1 MGVLNVTPDSF
12 SDGGKFFDA
21 ENAVDHGLRMAAEG
35 AHIVDVGGESTRPAA
50 EAITAEEELRRVI
63 PVIEQLRRNSEVIIS
78 IDTSKAEVA
87 RAAIRA
93 GASIVNDVTGGRSDE
108 EMMPLIAETKSAFII
123 MHMKGT
129 PQTMQ
134 VAPQYTNVVSEVSDF
149 FRQQYARAIV
159 YNIDTMAIAFDP
171 GIGFGKTLEHNLELL
186 AQLERLRT
194 CDRPIVIGVS
204 RKSFLGKLIDSAQIS
219 DRLAPAVALTSLLR
233 TRGADVLRVH
243 DKMIHQLIDLWFRGW
258 RSLVEIL
265 LLSVAIYYGY
275 LYFRGTR
282 GAKVLTG
289 LAIVFLTLTL
299 ISTLLNLVVIGWI
312 VRSFSVFLAVALVVI
327 FQPELR
333 RGLAALGGHP
343 IFSLT
348 SEKRETVHDLAEAVM
363 QLANKQFGAL
373 IAIERDTS
381 IRVYEET
388 GVTIDG
394 DFSVE
399 LILTI
404 FHPKAALHDGG
415 VIIRNGRI
423 AAAACIFPVSQRE
436 TLDRSLGLRHRA
448 GLGITEESDAVAV
461 VVSEETGSI
470 SICHRRRIE
479 RNFTPE
485 TFRQRIAEILLH
497 SKYEENN
504 SEKLAGEVDLSPA
517 RDNALVPD
525 QKERSDDALAV

>member
-1 MGVLNVTPDSF
+1 
-12 SDGGKFFDA
+12 
-21 ENAVDHGLRMAAEG
+21 
-35 AHIVDVGGESTRPAA
+35 
-50 EAITAEEELRRVI
+50 
-63 PVIEQLRRNSEVIIS
+63 
-78 IDTSKAEVA
+78 
-87 RAAIRA
+87 
-93 GASIVNDVTGGRSDE
+93 
-108 EMMPLIAETKSAFII
+108 
-123 MHMKGT
+123 
-129 PQTMQ
+129 
-134 VAPQYTNVVSEVSDF
+134 
-149 FRQQYARAIV
+149 
-159 YNIDTMAIAFDP
+159 
-171 GIGFGKTLEHNLELL
+171 
-186 AQLERLRT
+186 
-194 CDRPIVIGVS
+194 
-204 RKSFLGKLIDSAQIS
+204 
-219 DRLAPAVALTSLLR
+219 
-233 TRGADVLRVH
+233 
-243 DKMIHQLIDLWFRGW
+243 
-258 RSLVEIL
+258 
-265 LLSVAIYYGY
+265 
-275 LYFRGTR
+275 
-282 GAKVLTG
+282 VLTG

-299 ISTLLNLVVIGWI
+299 ISQLLNLVVIGWI

-333 RGLAALGGHP
+333 RGLAELGGHP

-348 SEKRETVHDLAEAVM
+348 SEKRETVHDLAEAVT

-388 GVTIDG
+388 GVTLDS

-399 LILTI
+399 LILAI

-415 VIIRNGRI
+415 VIVRNGRI

-497 SKYEENN
+497 SNYEETNP
-504 SEKLAGEVDLSPA
+504 EKLAREVDRPPA
-517 RDNALVPD
+517 RDNPLVPD
-525 QKERSDDALAV
+525 QKKRSDDPLAV

>member
-1 MGVLNVTPDSF
+1 MLQEVTHF
-12 SDGGKFFDA
+12 L
-21 ENAVDHGLRMAAEG
+21 LR
-35 AHIVDVGGESTRPAA
+35 SWR
-50 EAITAEEELRRVI
+50 
-63 PVIEQLRRNSEVIIS
+63 
-78 IDTSKAEVA
+78 
-87 RAAIRA
+87 
-93 GASIVNDVTGGRSDE
+93 
-108 EMMPLIAETKSAFII
+108 SAF
-123 MHMKGT
+123 
-129 PQTMQ
+129 
-134 VAPQYTNVVSEVSDF
+134 
-149 FRQQYARAIV
+149 
-159 YNIDTMAIAFDP
+159 
-171 GIGFGKTLEHNLELL
+171 
-186 AQLERLRT
+186 
-194 CDRPIVIGVS
+194 
-204 RKSFLGKLIDSAQIS
+204 
-219 DRLAPAVALTSLLR
+219 
-233 TRGADVLRVH
+233 
-243 DKMIHQLIDLWFRGW
+243 
-258 RSLVEIL
+258 EIL
-265 LLSVAIYYGY
+265 LLSVGIYYGY

-312 VRSFSVFLAVALVVI
+312 VRSFSVFLLIALVVI

-333 RGLAALGGHP
+333 RGLAELGGHP

-348 SEKRETVHDLAEAVM
+348 SEKRETVHDLVEAVA

-388 GVTIDG
+388 GVVIDSEL
-394 DFSVE
+394 SVE
-399 LILTI
+399 LMLTI

-485 TFRQRIAEILLH
+485 TFRQRISEILLH
-497 SKYEENN
+497 DNYEETDP
-504 SEKLAGEVDLSPA
+504 EKLARETDLAAP
-517 RDNALVPD
+517 RDHALVPD
-525 QKERSDDALAV
+525 QKERSDDPLAV

>member
-1 MGVLNVTPDSF
+1 MIN
-12 SDGGKFFDA
+12 
-21 ENAVDHGLRMAAEG
+21 R
-35 AHIVDVGGESTRPAA
+35 IVH
-50 EAITAEEELRRVI
+50 L
-63 PVIEQLRRNSEVIIS
+63 L
-78 IDTSKAEVA
+78 
-87 RAAIRA
+87 
-93 GASIVNDVTGGRSDE
+93 
-108 EMMPLIAETKSAFII
+108 
-123 MHMKGT
+123 
-129 PQTMQ
+129 
-134 VAPQYTNVVSEVSDF
+134 VV
-149 FRQQYARAIV
+149 
-159 YNIDTMAIAFDP
+159 
-171 GIGFGKTLEHNLELL
+171 
-186 AQLERLRT
+186 
-194 CDRPIVIGVS
+194 
-204 RKSFLGKLIDSAQIS
+204 
-219 DRLAPAVALTSLLR
+219 
-233 TRGADVLRVH
+233 
-243 DKMIHQLIDLWFRGW
+243 GW
-258 RSLVEIL
+258 RSAFEIVL
-265 LLSVAIYYGY
+265 LTVVIYYGY

-289 LAIVFLTLTL
+289 LAIVFLALTL
-299 ISTLLNLVVIGWI
+299 ISTLLKLAVIGWI
-312 VRSFSVFLAVALVVI
+312 IRSFSVFLAIALVVI

-333 RGLAALGGHP
+333 RALAELGGHP

-348 SEKRETVHDLAEAVM
+348 SEKRETVHDLAEAVA

-381 IRVYEET
+381 IKIFEET
-388 GVTIDG
+388 GVKIDA

-399 LILTI
+399 LLLTL

-448 GLGITEESDAVAV
+448 GLGITEESDAIAV
-461 VVSEETGSI
+461 VVSEETGGI

-497 SKYEENN
+497 SKYEETD
-504 SEKLAGEVDLSPA
+504 SEKLAREVDLSPA

>member
-1 MGVLNVTPDSF
+1 MLQQ
-12 SDGGKFFDA
+12 
-21 ENAVDHGLRMAAEG
+21 
-35 AHIVDVGGESTRPAA
+35 
-50 EAITAEEELRRVI
+50 
-63 PVIEQLRRNSEVIIS
+63 PVYLW
-78 IDTSKAEVA
+78 
-87 RAAIRA
+87 
-93 GASIVNDVTGGRSDE
+93 
-108 EMMPLIAETKSAFII
+108 LKS
-123 MHMKGT
+123 
-129 PQTMQ
+129 
-134 VAPQYTNVVSEVSDF
+134 
-149 FRQQYARAIV
+149 
-159 YNIDTMAIAFDP
+159 
-171 GIGFGKTLEHNLELL
+171 
-186 AQLERLRT
+186 
-194 CDRPIVIGVS
+194 
-204 RKSFLGKLIDSAQIS
+204 
-219 DRLAPAVALTSLLR
+219 
-233 TRGADVLRVH
+233 
-243 DKMIHQLIDLWFRGW
+243 W
-258 RSLVEIL
+258 RSIFEII
-265 LLSVAIYYGY
+265 LLSVVLYYGY

-333 RGLAALGGHP
+333 RALAELGGHP

-348 SEKRETVHDLAEAVM
+348 SEKRETVHDLAEAVT

-388 GVTIDG
+388 GVTMDA
-394 DFSVE
+394 DLSVE
-399 LILTI
+399 LMLTI

-415 VIIRNGRI
+415 VIVRNGRV

-461 VVSEETGSI
+461 IVSEETGSI

-497 SKYEENN
+497 GNYEEIHP
-504 SEKLAGEVDLSPA
+504 EKLAGEVDLAAP
-517 RDNALVPD
+517 RDNPLVPD
-525 QKERSDDALAV
+525 QEERRDDALAI

>member
-1 MGVLNVTPDSF
+1 M
-12 SDGGKFFDA
+12 
-21 ENAVDHGLRMAAEG
+21 M
-35 AHIVDVGGESTRPAA
+35 
-50 EAITAEEELRRVI
+50 
-63 PVIEQLRRNSEVIIS
+63 QEV
-78 IDTSKAEVA
+78 V
-87 RAAIRA
+87 
-93 GASIVNDVTGGRSDE
+93 
-108 EMMPLIAETKSAFII
+108 
-123 MHMKGT
+123 
-129 PQTMQ
+129 Q
-134 VAPQYTNVVSEVSDF
+134 
-149 FRQQYARAIV
+149 
-159 YNIDTMAIAFDP
+159 
-171 GIGFGKTLEHNLELL
+171 
-186 AQLERLRT
+186 
-194 CDRPIVIGVS
+194 
-204 RKSFLGKLIDSAQIS
+204 
-219 DRLAPAVALTSLLR
+219 
-233 TRGADVLRVH
+233 
-243 DKMIHQLIDLWFRGW
+243 LWFRSW
-258 RSLVEIL
+258 RSILEIIL
-265 LLSVAIYYGY
+265 LTVVVYYGY

-333 RGLAALGGHP
+333 RGLAELGGHP

-348 SEKRETVHDLAEAVM
+348 SEKRETVHDIAEAVT

-388 GVTIDG
+388 GVTIDA

-399 LILTI
+399 LMLTL

-423 AAAACIFPVSQRE
+423 AAPACIFPVSQRE

-461 VVSEETGSI
+461 IVSEETGGI

-485 TFRQRIAEILLH
+485 TFRQRISEILLH
-497 SKYEENN
+497 GNYEETNP
-504 SEKLAGEVDLSPA
+504 EKLAGETDIPA
-517 RDNALVPD
+517 TRDHPLVPH
-525 QKERSDDALAV
+525 QEERRDDALTV